1 MGGTPIARFTAV
13 LWKEFRAFIAR
24 GNIVDLAVA
33 VVIGGAFGTVIKSFV
48 DDVVMPPIGLLLG
61 RVDFTNLF
69 TVLRAGTKA
78 APPYATL
85 ADAKAAG
92 AVTINWGVFSSNV
105 VAFLIVALVVFLALR
120 WAARLYAKPGV
131 AADSKPCPFCAMAI
145 PFAATRCP
153 HCTSAL

>member
-1 MGGTPIARFTAV
+1 MISRD
-13 LWKEFRAFIAR
+13 FRAFITR

-33 VVIGGAFGTVIKSFV
+33 VVVGGAFGAVVKSFV

-69 TVLRAGTKA
+69 TVLKAGAKA

-92 AVTINWGVFSSNV
+92 AVTVNWGLFIGSI
-105 VAFLIVALVVFLALR
+105 VAFLIVAFVVFLAMRAVQRLQR
-120 WAARLYAKPGV
+120 QPAPAAP
-131 AADSKPCPFCAMAI
+131 DTKPCPQCAMTI
-145 PFAATRCP
+145 PLAAKRCP
-153 HCTSAL
+153 HCTSQL